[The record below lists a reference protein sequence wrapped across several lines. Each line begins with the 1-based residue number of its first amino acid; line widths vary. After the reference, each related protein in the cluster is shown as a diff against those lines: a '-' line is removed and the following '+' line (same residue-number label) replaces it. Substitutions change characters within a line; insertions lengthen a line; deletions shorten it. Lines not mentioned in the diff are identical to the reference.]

1 MSRMLSLAGVLA
13 AGLLLAACSSW
24 GGPGRELQGE
34 WQLVEAADD
43 QGTMDLKG
51 STVTMWIE
59 QDSARSDGPCNILQ
73 FEIRGGPGDVEVT
86 LGPITERAC
95 LDQDLM
101 VIESRYVETLGT
113 VTTAAVE
120 GDTLTLTGDGGH
132 LTYLRQADSTG

>member
-1 MSRMLSLAGVLA
+1 MPRVLRLAAVLA
-13 AGLLLAACSSW
+13 AGLLLAACSW

-34 WQLVEAADD
+34 WRLVEGVDG

-51 STVTMWIE
+51 SSVTMWIE
-59 QDSARSDGPCNILQ
+59 ADSARSDGPCNILQ
-73 FEIRGGPGDVEVT
+73 FELRGGPGDVDVT

-101 VIESRYVETLGT
+101 AIERRYVDALGA

-120 GDTLTLTGDGGH
+120 GDTLSLTGDGVE
-132 LTYLRQADSTG
+132 LRWQRQSASAD